1 MAKAKSIEKPT
12 ENSVKNAPK
21 TRVSAKKSVKSKD
34 WIGCVQ
40 TKSFNYDSAN
50 YTRLYLYL
58 YTQVKKD

>member
-1 MAKAKSIEKPT
+1 MAKAKSTEKPT
-12 ENSVKNAPK
+12 ENLVKNAPK

-34 WIGCVQ
+34 WVGCVQ

-58 YTQVKKD
+58 YTH